1 MEPAIAGAFYTAE
14 SLLEGAVAFAQGIM
28 HPTLPLR
35 ASFSHITSTPL
46 LRTSHTL
53 SIVKGHPYIF
63 GGESSPRTLA
73 NNDMHMVILG
83 RARS

>member
-1 MEPAIAGAFYTAE
+1 MEPAIAGTLYISE
-14 SLLEGAVAFAQGIM
+14 SLLEGAIAFAQGIT

-46 LRTSHTL
+46 PRTGHTL
-53 SIVKGHPYIF
+53 SVVKDRPYIF
-63 GGESSPRTLA
+63 GGKSSLRTLV